1 MPRRADDRG
10 FEGLQSADAETIDRP
25 ALAREIEDARL
36 GVLGENRRAV
46 LLVSVAMTLALAHAL
61 EYPGKMRL
69 SKDTYLAV
77 QQIYY
82 PGFTCAGFAE
92 PVAVLA
98 TLLLWLF
105 TPWPSTAF
113 WVTFAAFAAIAAV
126 HAVYWLMTAP
136 VNKYWV
142 ASVAL
147 DPASSALFS
156 AGADIGSAERGAP
169 AWMELRD
176 RWEISHCIQ
185 AALAFASFLLLVVAV
200 PSGT

>member
-1 MPRRADDRG
+1 MA
-10 FEGLQSADAETIDRP
+10 
-25 ALAREIEDARL
+25 
-36 GVLGENRRAV
+36 
-46 LLVSVAMTLALAHAL
+46 
-61 EYPGKMRL
+61 
-69 SKDTYLAV
+69 
-77 QQIYY
+77 
-82 PGFTCAGFAE
+82 
-92 PVAVLA
+92 
-98 TLLLWLF
+98 F
-105 TPWPSTAF
+105 TPRPSTAF
-113 WVTFAAFAAIAAV
+113 WLTFAAIAAV
-126 HAVYWLMTAP
+126 HLVYWLMTAP